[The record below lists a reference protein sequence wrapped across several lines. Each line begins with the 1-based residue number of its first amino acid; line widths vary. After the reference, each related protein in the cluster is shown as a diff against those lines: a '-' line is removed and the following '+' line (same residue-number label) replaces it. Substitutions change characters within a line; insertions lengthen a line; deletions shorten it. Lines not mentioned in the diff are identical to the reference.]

1 MRTPESHRAPRMI
14 DRVIVALNVGNT
26 HIGYGFVEG
35 GQITS
40 TGRALTPPA
49 DRAFEIEMVI
59 DEALG
64 RARDSSEPVEIVF
77 ASVVPAAT
85 DALRAI
91 AARRQFRLL
100 QADETTVPVA
110 TRPGAASGAGDD
122 RLVNALAAS
131 ELHGAPAI
139 VVDLG
144 TATTFDVVGED
155 GAFLGGGIAPGIG
168 LGIDA
173 LTTGTA
179 QLPRVPLALPANPIG
194 RDTVEAIQVGAVLGH
209 VGMIEYLLRAIT
221 AQLPAGSAPPKV
233 ILTGGLSAHPWASAI
248 HGVTAVDPLLTL
260 RGLALL
266 HEHHARATAVS
277 AA

>member
-1 MRTPESHRAPRMI
+1 MI
-14 DRVIVALNVGNT
+14 ERVILALNVGNT

-40 TGRALTPPA
+40 TARALIPPA

-64 RARDSSEPVEIVF
+64 RALDSNEPGEIVF

-85 DALRAI
+85 DALNEI
-91 AARRQFRLL
+91 AARRHLRLL
-100 QADETTVPVA
+100 QADETTVPLA
-110 TRPGAASGAGDD
+110 RLGGAASGAGDD
-122 RLVNALAAS
+122 RLVNAFAAS
-131 ELHGAPAI
+131 ELHGRPAI

-155 GAFLGGGIAPGIG
+155 GTFLGGAIAPGIG

-173 LTTGTA
+173 LATRTA
-179 QLPRVPLALPANPIG
+179 QLPRVPLALPASPIG
-194 RDTVEAIQVGAVLGH
+194 QNTVEAIQAGTVLGH
-209 VGMIEYLLRAIT
+209 VGMIEYLLRAIA
-221 AQLPAGSAPPKV
+221 AQLPAGSTPAKV

-248 HGVTAVDPLLTL
+248 HGVTAIDPLLTL

-266 HEHHARATAVS
+266 HAHHAARATVATG
-277 AA
+277 